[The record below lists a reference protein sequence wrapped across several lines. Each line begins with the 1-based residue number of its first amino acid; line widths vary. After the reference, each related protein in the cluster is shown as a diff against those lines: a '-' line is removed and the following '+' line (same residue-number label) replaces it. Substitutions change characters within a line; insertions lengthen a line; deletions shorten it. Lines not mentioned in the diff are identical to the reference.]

1 MIWNAGRTRSDLVA
15 DAAPVHGTAGVAS
28 PCTDRSNGS
37 ASMPRMTRRGLLA
50 GSAALLAAPALPR
63 ADEIKP
69 KVTVIS
75 QWSAG
80 SDGAAITRLGQEFE
94 AQGGVW
100 EHDPV
105 PGFTTE
111 MMNKL
116 RAQIIAGDPPAASQL
131 KGPEIAAWSK
141 IGAVVD
147 LDAQVKEA
155 GFEAVVPAELARL
168 SKPYGHWIALP
179 IQAYRINTL
188 FVSKKAA
195 DKIGMEALPA
205 TWAEFNAIA
214 AKMKAAGITPVANGG
229 IKWDDGMKWEIALC
243 GISPAAYRKAV
254 MELDDKTLMGPEVLA
269 AFRQTRKLSDWSD
282 PGAAGQ
288 HYSTF
293 IARYMKGE
301 MGMLLMGG
309 WAQGVFKHAGFALS
323 DYMVGPA
330 PSDDGK
336 TVFDLNSDEFIF
348 WQKKQ
353 PEYQAGQKL
362 LAKIVMSKGFGPMY
376 SQITGSL
383 PVRTDTDLSAPGF
396 SDGQREAAKAMVEA
410 VQTNRV
416 VLSLAHNMAQPNQV
430 SAAMIDVLTEYM
442 HDNRITPEEGQK
454 RLAEA
459 VDNVR

>member
-1 MIWNAGRTRSDLVA
+1 MSTMRRRTV
-15 DAAPVHGTAGVAS
+15 
-28 PCTDRSNGS
+28 
-37 ASMPRMTRRGLLA
+37 LA
-50 GSAALLAAPALPR
+50 GSVALLAAPR
-63 ADEIKP
+63 AVRAQDVKP
-69 KVTVIS
+69 KVTIIS

-80 SDGAAITRLGQEFE
+80 SDGLAITTLGKRFEQE
-94 AQGGVW
+94 GGVW
-100 EHDPV
+100 EHNPV

-141 IGAVVD
+141 IAPVVD
-147 LDAQVKEA
+147 LDATVQAA
-155 GFEAVVPAELARL
+155 GYEAVVPAELVRL

-195 DKIGMEALPA
+195 DRVGMTKLPT

-214 AKMKAAGITPVANGG
+214 EKMQAAGIIPVANGG

-243 GISPAAYRKAV
+243 GISPGAYRKAV
-254 MELDDKTLMGPEVLA
+254 MELDDKTLKGPEVLG
-269 AFRQTRKLSDWSD
+269 AFRQTRKLADWSD
-282 PGAAGQ
+282 PGVAGL

-309 WAQGVFKHAGFALS
+309 WAQGVFKHAGFQLS
-323 DYMVGPA
+323 DYLVGPA
-330 PSDDGK
+330 PQDDGK
-336 TVFDLNSDEFIF
+336 LAFDLNSDEFLF
-348 WQKKQ
+348 WEKPQ
-353 PEYQAGQKL
+353 PAFQEGQKM
-362 LAKIVMSKGFGPMY
+362 LASIVMSKEFGPLFC
-376 SQITGSL
+376 QITGSI
-383 PVRTDTDLSAPGF
+383 PVRTDTDLAAAGF
-396 SDGQREAAKAMVEA
+396 NDQQREASRSMGEA
-410 VQTNRV
+410 ARSNRV
-416 VLSLAHNMAQPNQV
+416 VLSLAHNMAQTNQV
-430 SAAMIDVLTEYM
+430 TAAMIDVLTEFA

-454 RLAEA
+454 RLVDA

>member
-1 MIWNAGRTRSDLVA
+1 MSRINRRSLLVGSV
-15 DAAPVHGTAGVAS
+15 AALAS
-28 PCTDRSNGS
+28 PT
-37 ASMPRMTRRGLLA
+37 LL
-50 GSAALLAAPALPR
+50 R
-63 ADEIKP
+63 AEAVKP

-80 SDGAAITRLGQEFE
+80 SDGLAITTLGKEFE
-94 AQGGVW
+94 KQGGVW
-100 EHDPV
+100 EHNPV

-147 LDAQVKEA
+147 LDGQVKEA
-155 GFEAVVPAELARL
+155 GYEAVVPAELARL
-168 SKPYGHWIALP
+168 SKPQGHWIALP

-188 FVSKKAA
+188 FISKKAA
-195 DKIGMEALPA
+195 DRVGVTKLPA

-214 AKMKAAGITPVANGG
+214 EKMKAAGITPVANGG
-229 IKWDDGMKWEIALC
+229 LKWDDGMKWEIALC
-243 GISPAAYRKAV
+243 GISPDAYRKAV
-254 MELDDKTLMGPEVLA
+254 MQLDDKALKGPEVLA
-269 AFRQTRKLSDWSD
+269 AFRQFRKLGEWSD

-293 IARYMKGE
+293 LARYMSGE

-309 WAQGVFKHAGFALS
+309 WAQGVFKHAGFQFS
-323 DYMVGPA
+323 DYLIGPS
-330 PSDDGK
+330 PQDDGK
-336 TVFDLNSDEFIF
+336 IAFDLNSDEFIF

-353 PEYQAGQKL
+353 PEFQEGQKL
-362 LAKIVMSKGFGPMY
+362 LAKIVMSKDFGPMY
-376 SQITGSL
+376 SQITGSI
-383 PVRTDTDLSAPGF
+383 PVRTDTDLSAEGF
-396 SDGQREAAKAMVEA
+396 SDGQREAAQAMAAAVKA
-410 VQTNRV
+410 NRV
-416 VLSLAHNMAQPNQV
+416 VLSLGHNMAQPNQIT
-430 SAAMIDVLTEYM
+430 AAMIDVLTEFV

-454 RLAEA
+454 RLADA

>member
-1 MIWNAGRTRSDLVA
+1 MS
-15 DAAPVHGTAGVAS
+15 S
-28 PCTDRSNGS
+28 
-37 ASMPRMTRRGLLA
+37 MTRRGLLA
-50 GSAALLAAPALPR
+50 GVAAGALASPPISR
-63 ADEIKP
+63 AQGTAAAKP

-80 SDGAAITRLGQEFE
+80 SDGAAITALGKEFE
-94 AQGGVW
+94 KEGGIW
-100 EHDPV
+100 EHNPV
-105 PGFTTE
+105 PGFTTD

-141 IGAVVD
+141 IAPVVD
-147 LDAQVKEA
+147 LDPIVHQA
-155 GFEAVVPAELARL
+155 GYEAVVPAELARL
-168 SKPYGHWIALP
+168 SKPAGHWIALP

-195 DKIGMEALPA
+195 DRVGMTKLPA

-214 AKMKAAGITPVANGG
+214 GKMKAAGIMPVANGG

-254 MELDDKTLMGPEVLA
+254 MDLDEATLKGAEVLA
-269 AFRQTRKLSDWSD
+269 AFRQTRMLADWSD

-293 IARYMKGE
+293 IPRYMKGE

-309 WAQGVFKHAGFALS
+309 WAQGVFQHAGFQFN
-323 DYMVGPA
+323 DYLVGPA
-330 PSDDGK
+330 PQDDGK
-336 TVFDLNSDEFIF
+336 LAFDLNSDEFIF

-353 PEYQAGQKL
+353 PEFHAGQAL
-362 LAKIVMSKGFGPMY
+362 LAKIVMGKDFGRMY
-376 SQITGSL
+376 CTITGAI

-396 SDGQREAAKAMVEA
+396 SDGQREAAKAMA
-410 VQTNRV
+410 DAKQADRI
-416 VLSLAHNMAQPNQV
+416 VLSLAHNMAQPNQIT
-430 SAAMIDVLTEYM
+430 AAMLDVLTEFI
-442 HDNRITPEEGQK
+442 HNRQITPEEGQK
-454 RLAEA
+454 RLVEA
-459 VDNVR
+459 VENVR